1 MVKPTSR
8 RGGVKRDQMKSNWDG
23 IEGHTFFHQRDC
35 ADRYARVGSGETIVC
50 DGRWR
55 MSGSGVILLER
66 NNQVAL
72 RPKPTSK
79 ALIHRDISRRET
91 AASGLSDRR

>member
-1 MVKPTSR
+1 MKPTSR

-23 IEGHTFFHQRDC
+23 IEAHTFFHQRDL
-35 ADRYARVGSGETIVC
+35 ADRYASVGSGETIVC

-55 MSGSGVILLER
+55 MSGSSVILRGR

-72 RPKPTSK
+72 RP
-79 ALIHRDISRRET
+79 SRHQKH
-91 AASGLSDRR
+91 